1 MRKFFGSL
9 FAATMLLVAGTVLA
23 HEGHHH
29 VMGTVTAVDATHVEV
44 KTRDGK
50 SSSVPLSPATKY
62 YKGTKGKTPGAASA
76 LKVGTRVMIDLAK
89 DGSAS
94 EVRLPAGKPSSSPKS

>member
-1 MRKFFGSL
+1 MKTFFRSL
-9 FAATMLLVAGTVLA
+9 SVAAALLVSGVLLA
-23 HEGHHH
+23 HEGHKH

-44 KTRDGK
+44 KTTDGK
-50 SSSVPLSPATKY
+50 SSSVPLAPGTKY
-62 YKGTKGKTPGAASA
+62 YKGSKGRIPGASSA

-94 EVRLPAGKPSSSPKS
+94 EVRLPAGR